1 MIGRMLSHYRVLEQ
15 IGAGGMGV
23 VHRARDERLGR
34 DVALKMLPV
43 GALADDAARERFRRE
58 ALALSRLN
66 HPHIATIYDLDRQ
79 DGLDFLVLEYI
90 PGKTVAEKIAAARG
104 PLPEAEAVSI
114 GSQIAEALEEAHE
127 QGIVHGD
134 LSCQNIIVT
143 PKGWAKVLDFGL
155 ATLRGPAQQTA
166 ETAAFTGENLVTG
179 TLPYMAPEQL
189 LRGEAD
195 ARTDLYSLGVVL
207 YEMMAGRLPF
217 EESLAPALIDAICH
231 RDPIPPSRWTPAL
244 SPLTD
249 RIVLRL
255 LEKSP
260 ARRYRSAGE
269 LNVDLGRVCSS
280 GPASFARDE
289 SERAQDRRRIDSVAV
304 LPLE

>member
-1 MIGRMLSHYRVLEQ
+1 MIGRTLSHYRVLEQ

-143 PKGWAKVLDFGL
+143 PKPK
-155 ATLRGPAQQTA
+155 Q
-166 ETAAFTGENLVTG
+166 
-179 TLPYMAPEQL
+179 
-189 LRGEAD
+189 
-195 ARTDLYSLGVVL
+195 S
-207 YEMMAGRLPF
+207 
-217 EESLAPALIDAICH
+217 PALMKQLVAEEIDKIVGFAKHYIENAVVVVSF
-231 RDPIPPSRWTPAL
+231 RD
-244 SPLTD
+244 
-249 RIVLRL
+249 
-255 LEKSP
+255 
-260 ARRYRSAGE
+260 
-269 LNVDLGRVCSS
+269 
-280 GPASFARDE
+280 
-289 SERAQDRRRIDSVAV
+289 
-304 LPLE
+304 